1 MSSTYTESTSTSES
15 SSALV
20 RAATYGGMADA
31 IGGIATI
38 VLAIVALAG
47 VHPAIVLS
55 IAVIVFGATLLI
67 QGGTLVSEYESIM
80 FPVGIAGA
88 SPEQLGVGGLA
99 TLFLVGVAGIV
110 LGILALLGI
119 APETLTAISVIAFG
133 ASLLLSSS
141 SVRNLSMLQA
151 ASRSDAPRPGAQ
163 RLASEMAAGSASVQM
178 LAGLTAIV
186 LGVLAVS
193 GINQNILMLSA
204 LIVLGSSI
212 ILTGSAL
219 TGLIVGF
226 MRSSSAPS
234 TPRRHPL
241 AP

>member
-1 MSSTYTESTSTSES
+1 MSSTYTEAA
-15 SSALV
+15 SASAVV
-20 RAATYGGMADA
+20 RAATYGGLADA

-47 VHPAIVLS
+47 VHPVIVLS
-55 IAVIVFGATLLI
+55 VAVIVFGATLLI

-80 FPVGIAGA
+80 FPAGA
-88 SPEQLGVGGLA
+88 TGTVSPEQFGAAGLA

-119 APETLTAISVIAFG
+119 EPETLTAVSVIAFG
-133 ASLLLSSS
+133 ASLLLSSN
-141 SVRNLSMLQA
+141 SVRQLSVLQTSRPD
-151 ASRSDAPRPGAQ
+151 ASRAGAE
-163 RLASEMAAGSASVQM
+163 RLAGEMATGSASVQM

-186 LGVLAVS
+186 LGILAVA
-193 GINQNILMLSA
+193 GINQNVLMLSA
-204 LIVLGSSI
+204 LIVLGGAI

-226 MRSSSAPS
+226 MRSRSAVS
-234 TPRRHPL
+234 R
-241 AP
+241 